1 MEIITIFYTHKM
13 HAIKRQ
19 IVMHFMTLNLKT
31 NPLYFVDGLLSR
43 NNLIT
48 LNLASTQ
55 NVRFRPGIYL
65 QLSQIKYDVHTN
77 KFIHILCYLSILGEG
92 EIISG
97 PQIGKSC
104 HFPFLYKG
112 SEYNECTTEDSP
124 GQPWCAS
131 EEQYS
136 TSNFGFCKC
145 PFGNNYKFMPL
156 KY

>member
-1 MEIITIFYTHKM
+1 M

-19 IVMHFMTLNLKT
+19 IVMRYMTLSLKT
-31 NPLYFVDGLLSR
+31 NRLSFVDRLLSW

-55 NVRFRPGIYL
+55 NVRCPFRDSFIAITNSSYL
-65 QLSQIKYDVHTN
+65 DYLCQKNFTN
-77 KFIHILCYLSILGEG
+77 KSIHILCYLSILGEG

-97 PQIGKSC
+97 SQKGKSC

-112 SEYNECTTEDSP
+112 KEHNECTMEDSP

-145 PFGNNYKFMPL
+145 PFGNNYKFIQS
-156 KY
+156 KYWI